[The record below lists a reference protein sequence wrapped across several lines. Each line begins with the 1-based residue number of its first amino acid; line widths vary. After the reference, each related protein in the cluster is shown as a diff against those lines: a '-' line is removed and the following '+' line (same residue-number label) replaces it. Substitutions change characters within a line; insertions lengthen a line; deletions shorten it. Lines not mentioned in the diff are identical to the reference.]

1 MSSWTAKR
9 FWKQAL
15 AETCD
20 GGFTVTLDGR
30 AVKTPAKRALVVPTL
45 AMAEL
50 IAAEWD
56 AQETRVRPETMPA
69 TRAANS
75 AIDNVAHNFAEI
87 AADLARYGET
97 DLLCYRATG
106 PEGLV
111 ARQEAGWQPLL
122 DWAATHLG
130 APLITVAGVMHQPQ
144 PAPSLASL
152 RARTASLSPF
162 RLAAFH
168 DIVAI
173 SGSLVLGFAVIH
185 GRLTP
190 DEAWMLSRI
199 DENWQAELW
208 GQDDEAMALAA
219 TRRAALL
226 DAARFQDLCG

>member
-1 MSSWTAKR
+1 MSAWVAKR
-9 FWKQAL
+9 FWKTATI
-15 AETCD
+15 APCE
-20 GGFTVTLDGR
+20 GGHQVLLDAR
-30 AVKTPAKRALVVPTL
+30 PVKTPLKHPLVLPTA
-45 AMAEL
+45 AMAGA
-50 IAAEWD
+50 IAEEWD
-56 AQETRVRPETMPA
+56 AQQGQIRPDSMPMTRY
-69 TRAANS
+69 ANS
-75 AIDNVAHNFAEI
+75 AIDKVTQQFDAVVALV
-87 AADLARYGET
+87 AAYGET